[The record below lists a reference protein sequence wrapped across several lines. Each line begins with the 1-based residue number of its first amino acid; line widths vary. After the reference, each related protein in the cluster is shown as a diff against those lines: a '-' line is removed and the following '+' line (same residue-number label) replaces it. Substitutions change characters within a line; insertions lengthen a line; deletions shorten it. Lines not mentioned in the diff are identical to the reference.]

1 MSSQP
6 LPRIT
11 DSHLLAASST
21 KHKSCELSGC
31 VTFRDLH
38 PPARIIMTDEKK
50 PTTSCIRDVVPSL
63 HPPPRILRHGI
74 YTVAYEN
81 PSPLNWTSDIRSWIE
96 QYLVS
101 FTNFTYSRRLI
112 GEIYV
117 LAPGLLIGHICATLW
132 LSISDAL
139 LLFCLGSIFN
149 FAEGH
154 SSGNDSLDI
163 AIYGSFFCAIIQ
175 PACSR
180 CIANVNDIINSRLKA
195 HFLPKLIEASMR
207 MDVSSMQDCY
217 TIFPVKGHF
226 PSDVPGSSFLQGLF
240 HIVRTTIALL
250 SQIAVLMHAILRKPS
265 PEREVLFLFCIAHPI
280 VRCLAPSNVI
290 GTQGYIFYTL
300 SAPFKQLRS
309 LYDLAF
315 SAQYREELVLNGAA
329 NSIYSEY
336 HKSTE
341 QLGDDIVTEPFPWAG
356 SLIRRWYWDF
366 LVNLT
371 LDLPLVVYALIFPCR
386 LSPSSVMSIA
396 LLQQATNRLS
406 LSIGE
411 YGMHSTSMKSL
422 CLQAKWLYDAIS
434 YQSKMSNGP
443 MSYPSRSSSSEGM
456 KISFRQVS
464 LRYEKCSHDAL
475 DNVTLD
481 IAPGQLVLV
490 VGVNGSGKSS
500 LLKLIA
506 RLSNPTEGEILID
519 DKSLST
525 YDSDDVRASIA
536 FLPQLPLLFPMSV
549 KENICLGLPSRVHV
563 TDEKIQ
569 EAAKMGSCTN
579 WISKLPNGYDTQ
591 LKPTHDI
598 GNGWADGTY
607 GTISEKLRE
616 ELARHKQQTVT
627 ISGGEKQRLAAAR
640 TFMRINHTD
649 TRLVVVDEATS
660 SLDAI
665 TERDILSEF
674 HRVRQGKTMI
684 LVIHRFHHLVKEA
697 DQIICMK
704 DGSVVEQG
712 THNQLIEDD
721 GEYAKLY
728 NAQVL
733 SA

>member
-1 MSSQP
+1 
-6 LPRIT
+6 
-11 DSHLLAASST
+11 
-21 KHKSCELSGC
+21 
-31 VTFRDLH
+31 
-38 PPARIIMTDEKK
+38 MTNEKK
-50 PTTSCIRDVVPSL
+50 PMTSCIRDVVPSP
-63 HPPPRILRHGI
+63 HPPPRILSHGI
-74 YTVAYEN
+74 YTVAYES
-81 PSPLNWTSDIRSWIE
+81 PSPLNWTSDIRAWIE

-101 FTNFTYSRRLI
+101 FTNLSYAQRLVA
-112 GEIYV
+112 EIYL
-117 LAPGLLIGHICATLW
+117 LAPGLLIGHLCATLW

-149 FAEGH
+149 FVEGH
-154 SSGNDSLDI
+154 SSGNVSHDSLNI
-163 AIYGSFFCAIIQ
+163 AICGGFFCAIIE
-175 PACSR
+175 PVCSR
-180 CIANVNDIINSRLKA
+180 CLAYVNDIINSRLKA
-195 HFLPKLIEASMR
+195 HFLPQLIEASMR
-207 MDVSSMQDCY
+207 VDVSSMQDCY
-217 TIFPVKGHF
+217 TIFPVRGHF

-240 HIVRTTIALL
+240 HITRTTIALL
-250 SQIAVLMHAILRKPS
+250 SQVAVLMNAVLHKPS
-265 PEREVLFLFCIAHPI
+265 PEREVLFLFCIAHPL
-280 VRCLAPSNVI
+280 VRWLAPSNVT

-300 SAPFKQLRS
+300 NVPFKQMKS

-315 SAQYREELVLNGAA
+315 SSQYREELILNGAA
-329 NSIYSEY
+329 DSIHSEY
-336 HKSTE
+336 QKSTE
-341 QLGDDIVTEPFPWAG
+341 QLGDEIVTEPFPWAG

-366 LVNLT
+366 LINLT
-371 LDLPLVVYALIFPCR
+371 LDLPLAVYALVLPCR

-411 YGMHSTSMKSL
+411 YGMNSTSIKSL

-434 YQSKMSNGP
+434 YKSKMSDGP
-443 MSYPSRSSSSEGM
+443 MSYPDPSRGSSSDGM

-464 LRYEKCSHDAL
+464 LRYEKCSHNAL
-475 DNVTLD
+475 DNVNLE

-519 DKSLST
+519 DNPLST

-549 KENICLGLPSRVHV
+549 KENICLGLPSRVHA
-563 TDEKIQ
+563 TDEQIQ

-579 WISKLPNGYDTQ
+579 WVSKLQNGYDTQ
-591 LKPTHDI
+591 VKPTHDI

-607 GTISEKLRE
+607 GTVSERLRE

-649 TRLVVVDEATS
+649 IRLVVVDEATS

-665 TERDILSEF
+665 TERDIISEF
-674 HRVRQGKTMI
+674 HHVRQGKTMI
-684 LVIHRFHHLVKEA
+684 LVTHRFHHLVKEA

-704 DGSVVEQG
+704 DGSVVERG

>member
-1 MSSQP
+1 MSSRP

-21 KHKSCELSGC
+21 KHKSCEFSG
-31 VTFRDLH
+31 DHH
-38 PPARIIMTDEKK
+38 PHARIIMTDEKK
-50 PTTSCIRDVVPSL
+50 PMNSCIRDVNPSP
-63 HPPPRILRHGI
+63 HRPPRILHHWHI
-74 YTVAYEN
+74 YTI
-81 PSPLNWTSDIRSWIE
+81 S
-96 QYLVS
+96 
-101 FTNFTYSRRLI
+101 
-112 GEIYV
+112 
-117 LAPGLLIGHICATLW
+117 APTLW

-149 FAEGH
+149 FAEARL
-154 SSGNDSLDI
+154 NI
-163 AIYGSFFCAIIQ
+163 AIYGGFFCAIIE

-180 CIANVNDIINSRLKA
+180 CLSNVNDIINSRLKA

-217 TIFPVKGHF
+217 TVFPVKGHF
-226 PSDVPGSSFLQGLF
+226 PSDVPGASFLQGLF

-250 SQIAVLMHAILRKPS
+250 SQVAVLMHAILRKPS

-280 VRCLAPSNVI
+280 VRWLAPSNVT

-300 SAPFKQLRS
+300 SAPFKQMRS

-336 HKSTE
+336 HKSTK
-341 QLGDDIVTEPFPWAG
+341 QLGDNIVTEPFPWAG
-356 SLIRRWYWDF
+356 SLIRRWWSMR
-366 LVNLT
+366 
-371 LDLPLVVYALIFPCR
+371 LIFPCR

-406 LSIGE
+406 LSVGE

-434 YQSKMSNGP
+434 YKSKMSNGL

-456 KISFRQVS
+456 KISFCQVS
-464 LRYEKCSHDAL
+464 LRYGKSSHDAL
-475 DNVTLD
+475 DNVTLE

-549 KENICLGLPSRVHV
+549 KENICLGLPSPS
-563 TDEKIQ
+563 
-569 EAAKMGSCTN
+569 KMGSCTN

-607 GTISEKLRE
+607 GTISERLRE

-684 LVIHRFHHLVKEA
+684 LVTHRFHHLVKEA

-704 DGSVVEQG
+704 DGSVVERG

-721 GEYAKLY
+721 GEYARLY

>member
-1 MSSQP
+1 
-6 LPRIT
+6 
-11 DSHLLAASST
+11 
-21 KHKSCELSGC
+21 
-31 VTFRDLH
+31 
-38 PPARIIMTDEKK
+38 MTDEKK
-50 PTTSCIRDVVPSL
+50 PTCIRDVVPSP
-63 HPPPRILRHGI
+63 HPPPRILSHGI
-74 YTVAYEN
+74 YTIAYES
-81 PSPLNWTSDIRSWIE
+81 PSPVNWTSDIRAWIE

-101 FTNFTYSRRLI
+101 FTNLSYARRLF
-112 GEIYV
+112 GEIYI

-149 FAEGH
+149 FVEGH
-154 SSGNDSLDI
+154 SSGNVSHDSLNI
-163 AIYGSFFCAIIQ
+163 AIYGGFFCAIIE

-180 CIANVNDIINSRLKA
+180 YLAYVNDIMNSRLKA
-195 HFLPKLIEASMR
+195 HFLPQLIEASMR
-207 MDVSSMQDCY
+207 VDVSSMQDCY
-217 TIFPVKGHF
+217 TIFPVRGHF

-240 HIVRTTIALL
+240 HIIRTTISLL
-250 SQIAVLMHAILRKPS
+250 SQVAVLMNAVLHKPS
-265 PEREVLFLFCIAHPI
+265 PEREVLFLFCIAHPL
-280 VRCLAPSNVI
+280 VRWLAPSNVT

-300 SAPFKQLRS
+300 NVPFKKMKS

-315 SAQYREELVLNGAA
+315 SSQYREELILNGAA
-329 NSIYSEY
+329 NSIHSEY
-336 HKSTE
+336 QRSTE
-341 QLGDDIVTEPFPWAG
+341 QLGDEIVTEPFPWAG
-356 SLIRRWYWDF
+356 GLIRRWYWDF
-366 LVNLT
+366 LINLT
-371 LDLPLVVYALIFPCR
+371 LDLPLAVYALILPCR

-411 YGMHSTSMKSL
+411 YGMNSTSIKSL

-434 YQSKMSNGP
+434 YKSKMPNGP
-443 MSYPSRSSSSEGM
+443 MSYPDSSRGSSSDGM

-464 LRYEKCSHDAL
+464 LRYERCSHNAL
-475 DNVTLD
+475 DDVTLE

-519 DKSLST
+519 DNSLST

-549 KENICLGLPSRVHV
+549 KENICLGLPSRVHA
-563 TDEKIQ
+563 TDEQIQ
-569 EAAKMGSCTN
+569 QAAKMGSCTN
-579 WISKLPNGYDTQ
+579 WVSKLQNGYDTQ
-591 LKPTHDI
+591 VKPTHDI
-598 GNGWADGTY
+598 GNGWANGTY
-607 GTISEKLRE
+607 GTISERLRE

-649 TRLVVVDEATS
+649 IRLVVVDEATS

-674 HRVRQGKTMI
+674 HHVRQGKTMI
-684 LVIHRFHHLVKEA
+684 LVTHRFHHLVKEA
-697 DQIICMK
+697 DQIM
-704 DGSVVEQG
+704 
-712 THNQLIEDD
+712 
-721 GEYAKLY
+721 
-728 NAQVL
+728 
-733 SA
+733 

>member
-1 MSSQP
+1 
-6 LPRIT
+6 
-11 DSHLLAASST
+11 
-21 KHKSCELSGC
+21 
-31 VTFRDLH
+31 
-38 PPARIIMTDEKK
+38 MTDVKK
-50 PTTSCIRDVVPSL
+50 PTISCIRDVIVPSP
-63 HPPPRILRHGI
+63 HSPPQILSHGI
-74 YTVAYEN
+74 YTIVYES
-81 PSPLNWTSDIRSWIE
+81 PSSVNWTSDIRAWIE

-101 FTNFTYSRRLI
+101 FTNLSYARRLL
-112 GEIYV
+112 GEIYF

-149 FAEGH
+149 FVEGH
-154 SSGNDSLDI
+154 SSGNVSHDSI
-163 AIYGSFFCAIIQ
+163 NVAIYGGFFCAIIE

-180 CIANVNDIINSRLKA
+180 YLAYVNDVINSRLKA
-195 HFLPKLIEASMR
+195 HFLPQLVEASMR
-207 MDVSSMQDCY
+207 ADVSSMQDCY

-226 PSDVPGSSFLQGLF
+226 PSDVPGSSFLQGVF
-240 HIVRTTIALL
+240 HIARASIALL
-250 SQIAVLMHAILRKPS
+250 SQVAVLMNAVLHKPS
-265 PEREVLFLFCIAHPI
+265 PEREVLFLFCIAHPL
-280 VRCLAPSNVI
+280 VRWLAPSNVT

-300 SAPFKQLRS
+300 NVPFKQMKS

-315 SAQYREELVLNGAA
+315 SSQYREELILNGAA
-329 NSIYSEY
+329 NSIHSEY
-336 HKSTE
+336 QKSTE
-341 QLGDDIVTEPFPWAG
+341 QLGDKIVTEPFPWAG
-356 SLIRRWYWDF
+356 GLIRRWYWDF
-366 LVNLT
+366 LINLT
-371 LDLPLVVYALIFPCR
+371 LDLPLVVYALVLPCR
-386 LSPSSVMSIA
+386 LSPASVMSIA

-411 YGMHSTSMKSL
+411 YGMNSVSIKSL

-434 YQSKMSNGP
+434 YKSKMSNGP
-443 MSYPSRSSSSEGM
+443 MSYPDPSRGSSSDGM

-464 LRYEKCSHDAL
+464 LRYEKCGHNAL
-475 DNVTLD
+475 DNVSLD

-519 DKSLST
+519 DNPLST

-549 KENICLGLPSRVHV
+549 KENICLGLPSHVHV
-563 TDEKIQ
+563 TDEQVQ

-579 WISKLPNGYDTQ
+579 WVSKLQNGYDTQ
-591 LKPTHDI
+591 VKPTHDI

-607 GTISEKLRE
+607 GTISERLRE

-627 ISGGEKQRLAAAR
+627 ISGGERQRLAAAR
-640 TFMRINHTD
+640 TFMRINHSD
-649 TRLVVVDEATS
+649 IRLVVVDEATS
-660 SLDAI
+660 SLDPI
-665 TERDILSEF
+665 TECDILSKF
-674 HRVRQGKTMI
+674 HQVRQGKTMI
-684 LVIHRFHHLVKEA
+684 LVTHRFHHLVKEA
-697 DQIICMK
+697 DKIICMK

-712 THNQLIEDD
+712 THDQLIEDD

-728 NAQVL
+728 NAQVV